1 MLINQF
7 FKVCN
12 YLFINHLKG
21 VETMF
26 KTTFIVIITTF
37 IVINTPD

>member
-12 YLFINHLKG
+12 YLFINHLNG
-21 VETMF
+21 VKVMF
-26 KTTFIVIITTF
+26 KTTFIVFKTTF
-37 IVINTPD
+37 IV